1 MRPIYLA
8 QLDKARPVLILTREP
23 ALDYLT
29 SVTVA
34 PITTCI
40 RGIHSEVAVGTRNG
54 LDQSAVISLDNTTT
68 IRRDQLLR
76 PLGFLTAEQERELA
90 TAMSYTFDLLPTQ

>member
-8 QLDKARPVLILTREP
+8 QLDKVRPVLILTREP

-34 PITTCI
+34 PIITRIC
-40 RGIHSEVAVGTRNG
+40 GIHSEVAVGTRNG
-54 LDQSAVISLDNTTT
+54 LDHSAVVSLDNTTT

-90 TAMSYTFDLLPTQ
+90 TAISYTFDVLPTQ